1 MNGSISIWFRNL
13 VMMRS
18 LLLITVII
26 FSHLG
31 RISCQFNNSAQEM
44 ELFSEIQKKLTRF
57 SPPADLFNKSVY
69 PYFDLYKILDIDEKN
84 GLISV
89 KAFVCGYYY
98 VPSVRW
104 NVSEKDG
111 ASQMFFPRFSF
122 WTPDIVPL
130 DAVDTLYESF
140 YNQIVRGDNGMVA
153 AYSSLV
159 TIRFSC
165 IFDVALFPFDE
176 QYCPIHIGQWASD
189 VTQYRL
195 NLDPTFNMNGSLPLL
210 HFKQSDQWDLM
221 TPLNY
226 RIETLTE
233 GARSYD
239 QIVINIAIRRQS
251 LFYVV
256 VFVIPTV
263 VLYILS
269 SFVFLLPAQSGEK
282 LTLAIT
288 TLLSEIV
295 TLDIISNILPAS
307 SKHFPVLGYY
317 ILIVVVQ
324 MSWSIFLSI
333 FGVFSQI
340 KRDCR
345 LQY

>member
-1 MNGSISIWFRNL
+1 
-13 VMMRS
+13 
-18 LLLITVII
+18 
-26 FSHLG
+26 
-31 RISCQFNNSAQEM
+31 
-44 ELFSEIQKKLTRF
+44 
-57 SPPADLFNKSVY
+57 
-69 PYFDLYKILDIDEKN
+69 
-84 GLISV
+84 
-89 KAFVCGYYY
+89 
-98 VPSVRW
+98 
-104 NVSEKDG
+104 
-111 ASQMFFPRFSF
+111 
-122 WTPDIVPL
+122 
-130 DAVDTLYESF
+130 
-140 YNQIVRGDNGMVA
+140 
-153 AYSSLV
+153 
-159 TIRFSC
+159 
-165 IFDVALFPFDE
+165 
-176 QYCPIHIGQWASD
+176 
-189 VTQYRL
+189 
-195 NLDPTFNMNGSLPLL
+195 MNGSLPLL

-324 MSWSIFLSI
+324 MSGSIFLSI
-333 FGVFSQI
+333 FG
-340 KRDCR
+340 
-345 LQY
+345 